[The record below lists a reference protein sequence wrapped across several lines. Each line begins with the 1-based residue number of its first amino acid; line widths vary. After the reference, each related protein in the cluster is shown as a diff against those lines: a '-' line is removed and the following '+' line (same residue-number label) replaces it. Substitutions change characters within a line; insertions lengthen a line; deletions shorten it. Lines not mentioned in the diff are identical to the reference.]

1 MDLILGT
8 PRHQKEC
15 KSLSFFDYFAFA
27 KRPYFGA
34 LFEDPLKPRK
44 ANIASRQGRRAKNE
58 DVHVFKV
65 TLNGKILKILLPAQ
79 DV

>member
-1 MDLILGT
+1 LGT

-15 KSLSFFDYFAFA
+15 KSLSFFDYFTFA

-34 LFEDPLKPRK
+34 LFADPLKPRK

-58 DVHVFKV
+58 DFHV
-65 TLNGKILKILLPAQ
+65 LEGS
-79 DV
+79 